1 LAEKK
6 DVRWR
11 RTQSFEVWGFEETKR
26 RIEVKTVEAKGVETI
41 EASKYVF
48 DNAGGNAQVRYRG
61 LSDLYD
67 ANSIRHI
74 ERRGVERGWS
84 CLEVGGGGGS
94 IASWLCARV
103 GVTGRV
109 LATDIDPRFLETLSY
124 PNLEVRRHDIRRED
138 LPNRQFDLA
147 HVRLVLMHLADPE
160 MALRRIVEALKP
172 GGWLVVEEFDCLTFL
187 PDPAVNPSE
196 INLKTRHAFHR
207 LLSARGVD
215 LRYGRLL
222 PQKLQANGLVN
233 IGAEASVSTYSGKS
247 AGTSFVRFNFEEMRE
262 SMLGSRLISQEEFEA
277 DLRRIDDQNCLMPL
291 WMMWTVWGQR
301 P

>member
-1 LAEKK
+1 
-6 DVRWR
+6 
-11 RTQSFEVWGFEETKR
+11 
-26 RIEVKTVEAKGVETI
+26 
-41 EASKYVF
+41 
-48 DNAGGNAQVRYRG
+48 
-61 LSDLYD
+61 
-67 ANSIRHI
+67 
-74 ERRGVERGWS
+74 
-84 CLEVGGGGGS
+84 
-94 IASWLCARV
+94 
-103 GVTGRV
+103 V

-147 HVRLVLMHLADPE
+147 HVRLVLMHLANPE

-207 LLSARGVD
+207 VLSARGVD

-247 AGTSFVRFNFEEMRE
+247 AGTCFVRFNFEEMRE

>member
-1 LAEKK
+1 MCSITPAEM
-6 DVRWR
+6 R
-11 RTQSFEVWGFEETKR
+11 RQGIADCLSSTTQTRSATSKGEALRGGGLVWKL
-26 RIEVKTVEAKGVETI
+26 VEAEDRSPPGCV
-41 EASKYVF
+41 
-48 DNAGGNAQVRYRG
+48 
-61 LSDLYD
+61 
-67 ANSIRHI
+67 
-74 ERRGVERGWS
+74 
-84 CLEVGGGGGS
+84 
-94 IASWLCARV
+94 RV

-147 HVRLVLMHLADPE
+147 HVRLVLMHLPDPE
-160 MALRRIVEALKP
+160 MAVRRIVEALKP
-172 GGWLVVEEFDCLTFL
+172 GGWLVAEEFDCLTFL

-196 INLKTRHAFHR
+196 VNLKTRHAFHR
-207 LLSARGVD
+207 VLSARGVD

-233 IGAEASVSTYSGKS
+233 VGAEASISTYSGKS
-247 AGTSFVRFNFEEMRE
+247 AGTNFVRFNFEEMRE
-262 SMLGSRLISQEEFEA
+262 SMLGSRLISREEFEA